1 MEKKNIIIGDKEYTV
16 EIAKSK
22 EDKEKGLQDRDH
34 LAPDEGMLENKKFY
48 VYRHENKI
56 NGKSYI
62 GITSR
67 TNPNRRWQNGQ
78 GYKDQVFYRAIQK
91 YGWDN
96 FNHII
101 EAENLPEQEAKQL
114 EIQLIRKYKAGGICY
129 NVTDGGD
136 GRLGVPMHEH
146 TKQALIKAN
155 TGRICSEET
164 RKKISVSEKGKHC
177 SEKNKQLYRDLYSG
191 RKLSE
196 STKEKIK
203 LNNKQSKTTV
213 LIDLETGE
221 EIEFISARQ
230 ASLWLGLS
238 ESAVGYAIRQ
248 GNLLKNKKYKAYH
261 K

>member
-1 MEKKNIIIGDKEYTV
+1 MDIK
-16 EIAKSK
+16 
-22 EDKEKGLQDRDH
+22 H
-34 LAPDEGMLENKKFY
+34 LPADEGMLESKKFY

-56 NGKSYI
+56 NRKSYI

-67 TNPNRRWQNGQ
+67 TNPNRRWQNGE

-91 YGWDN
+91 YGWNN

-101 EAENLPEQEAKQL
+101 EAANLSEQEAKRL
-114 EIQLIRKYKAGGICY
+114 EIQLIRKYKTGGICY

-136 GRLGVPMHEH
+136 GRLGIPMHKH

-155 TGRICSEET
+155 TGKVCSEET
-164 RKKISVSEKGKHC
+164 RKKISESEKGKHC
-177 SEKNKQLYRDLYSG
+177 SEESKQLYRNLYTG
-191 RKLSE
+191 RKLAE

-213 LIDLETGE
+213 LIDLETKE

-238 ESAVGYAIRQ
+238 ESAVGNAIRY
-248 GNLLKNKKYKAYH
+248 GTLLKNKKYKAYR

>member
-1 MEKKNIIIGDKEYTV
+1 MEQKFINIGDKTYNCR
-16 EIAKSK
+16 IAKTEEEK
-22 EDKEKGLQDRDH
+22 RKGLMGIEF
-34 LAPDEGMLENKKFY
+34 LPTDEGMLETKRFY

-67 TNPNRRWQNGQ
+67 TIPNRRWKNGE
-78 GYKDQVFYRAIQK
+78 GYKDQIFYRAIQK
-91 YGWDN
+91 YGWGN

-101 EAENLPEQEAKQL
+101 EAKNLSEQEAKQL

-136 GRLGVPMHEH
+136 GRLGIPMHEH

-155 TGRICSEET
+155 TGRVCSEET
-164 RKKISVSEKGKHC
+164 RKKISESEKGKHC
-177 SEKNKQLYRDLYSG
+177 SEENKQLYKNLYTG

-203 LNNKQSKTTV
+203 LNNKQSKAAV

-238 ESAVGYAIRQ
+238 ENAVVHSIHQ
-248 GNLLKNKKYKAYH
+248 GTLLKNKKYKAYR